1 MHSCRKWVA
10 LSILLMLRLK
20 KSCEKIYFASEKL
33 MHRDVCFVARRAH
46 SARTAQSSTQVDS
59 KRPAEAWHT
68 VAIWTFTFH
77 KIFGFERVILKV
89 KFNPISQAKTI
100 NFFIRKIRFIKLIF
114 LLFFAEFVKSSAF
127 YTLLLLFQ
135 RVDMFELQFDA
146 KITI

>member
-1 MHSCRKWVA
+1 
-10 LSILLMLRLK
+10 
-20 KSCEKIYFASEKL
+20 

-89 KFNPISQAKTI
+89 KFNPIYRQ
-100 NFFIRKIRFIKLIF
+100 KLSIF
-114 LLFFAEFVKSSAF
+114 LSEKSDLLNSFFFYFSQNLSNPVLFTHCCCYSKELTCLNCNLMQKS
-127 YTLLLLFQ
+127 
-135 RVDMFELQFDA
+135 QF
-146 KITI
+146 KHVNSLE